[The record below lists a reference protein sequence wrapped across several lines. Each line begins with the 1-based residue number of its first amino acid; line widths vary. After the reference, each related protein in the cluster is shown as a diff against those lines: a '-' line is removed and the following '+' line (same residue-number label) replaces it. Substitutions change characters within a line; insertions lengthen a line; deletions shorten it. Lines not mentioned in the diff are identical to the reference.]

1 MKVGVA
7 PQRQMDALTRTGGR
21 RRARPTPGCRSN
33 AVRNWREG
41 ASVSVSERERETTVC
56 GQKYVDNTANMTLI
70 LCRFDE
76 GGFAFHGEFSK

>member
-1 MKVGVA
+1 M
-7 PQRQMDALTRTGGR
+7 
-21 RRARPTPGCRSN
+21 
-33 AVRNWREG
+33 
-41 ASVSVSERERETTVC
+41 C